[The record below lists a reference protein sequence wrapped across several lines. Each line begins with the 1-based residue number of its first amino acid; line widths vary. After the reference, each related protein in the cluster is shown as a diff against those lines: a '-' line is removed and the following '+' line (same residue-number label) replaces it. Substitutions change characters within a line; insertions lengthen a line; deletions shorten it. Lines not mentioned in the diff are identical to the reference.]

1 MPRVFASCTFAS
13 VVVSSAAAQA
23 PLARPPV
30 IDVHSHSTITS
41 PQALARLDSLNV
53 RYFVLAGLAS
63 DLAKWAGVDTARY
76 LPALVFPC
84 DSGRAPITG
93 RTCYEGGTDFP
104 DTAWLRSAVREG
116 RIRGFAEM
124 LPQYLGIA
132 PDDERL
138 EPYWAMAE
146 ELDIPV
152 GLHMGPGPPGAA
164 YESSPVPF
172 KSPRHLMAAGD
183 PMLLE
188 PVLLKHKRLRLYV
201 MHAGWPRLDAMLA
214 LMYAHPGV
222 YVDLAVLSSERVL
235 PRAGYYRYLR
245 DLVDAGFGKRIMFGS
260 DFPEEVVAGVDA
272 IMAADFLTAEQKAD
286 ILCNNA
292 ARFLRRDPAVCR

>member
-1 MPRVFASCTFAS
+1 MARVFVSFALTL

-30 IDVHSHSTITS
+30 IGVHSHSTITS
-41 PQALARLDSLNV
+41 PQAFARLDSLNV
-53 RYFVLAGLAS
+53 RYFVLAALAS

-93 RTCYEGGTDFP
+93 RACYEGGTDLP
-104 DTAWLRSAVREG
+104 DTAWLRNAVREG

-124 LPQYLGIA
+124 LPQFLGMA
-132 PDDERL
+132 PDDARL

-152 GLHMGPGPPGAA
+152 GVHMGPGPPGAA
-164 YESSPVPF
+164 YESSPAPF
-172 KSPRHLMAAGD
+172 KSPKHRMAAGD

-188 PVLLKHKRLRLYV
+188 PVLLKHKRLRVYV

-214 LMYAHPGV
+214 LLYAHPGV
-222 YVDLAVLSSERVL
+222 YVDVAALSSERIL

-245 DLVDAGFGKRIMFGS
+245 DLVEAGFGKRIMFGS
-260 DFPEEVVAGVDA
+260 DFPDQLVAGVDA

-292 ARFLRRDPAVCR
+292 ARFLRRDPAICR

>member
-1 MPRVFASCTFAS
+1 MPRVFLPLALSA
-13 VVVSSAAAQA
+13 VVVSLAAAQA
-23 PLARPPV
+23 PRPRPPV
-30 IDVHSHSTITS
+30 IDVHIHSTMTP
-41 PQALARLDSLNV
+41 PQALGRLDSLNV

-63 DLAKWAGVDTARY
+63 DLAAWERVDTARY

-93 RTCYEGGTDFP
+93 RACYDGGTDFP
-104 DTAWLRSAVREG
+104 DTTWLRNAVRAG
-116 RIRGFAEM
+116 RIRGFAEIS
-124 LPQYLGIA
+124 PQFLGIA
-132 PDDERL
+132 PDDPRL
-138 EPYWAMAE
+138 APFWAMAE

-152 GLHMGPGPPGAA
+152 GIHMGSGPPGAA
-164 YESSPVPF
+164 YQSNPVPF

-188 PVLLKHKRLRLYV
+188 PVLLKHQRLRVYV

-214 LMYAHPGV
+214 LLHAHPGV
-222 YVDLAVLSSERVL
+222 YVDLAALSSERLL

-260 DFPEEVVAGVDA
+260 DFPDQIVAGVDA
-272 IMAADFLTAEQKAD
+272 IMAAEFLTAEQKTD
-286 ILCNNA
+286 ILCQNA